1 MSTEFRLGMV
11 KFSNWLDSHEYP
23 VTIFLIADMLDD
35 QEFVQWLNQLIENY
49 GDRTN
54 FACHGLEHKSWSAW
68 GENAEDFTKSLTQS
82 IAKISSVVGSH
93 FKPWFRAPAGYMAPW
108 MASCLKNAG
117 IVLDSSVNDTILTR
131 NKAGKGNTWRQ
142 VVDAVEECGL
152 VERAWLTRWKLPVN
166 GPALSLFP
174 LSINAKLAWRKLP
187 KIIPKEQI
195 NTAPEDKN
203 SSITT
208 VYWHILD
215 HSRKQGK
222 WQPPIPKFD

>member
-23 VTIFLIADMLDD
+23 VTIFLIADMLDE

-49 GDRTN
+49 GDRVN

-82 IAKISSVVGSH
+82 IAKISSVVGSN

-142 VVDAVEECGL
+142 VADAVEECGL

-195 NTAPEDKN
+195 NTAPEDKK